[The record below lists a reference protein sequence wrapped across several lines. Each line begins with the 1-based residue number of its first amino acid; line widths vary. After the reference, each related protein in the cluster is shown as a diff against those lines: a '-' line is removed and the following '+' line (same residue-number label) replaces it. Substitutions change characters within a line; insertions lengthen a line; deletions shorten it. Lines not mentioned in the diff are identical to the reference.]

1 MLQILLAFLAIS
13 IVSITGYGLVEQL
26 SLQQIMVDQ
35 RENARRLDVAADA
48 IAGNLV
54 AVPGLDGV
62 FAPEP
67 FNPSSSWSRLPSA
80 VGGINSTVAGVP
92 FLYCP
97 LGAGAGT
104 PNGAVNFADSS
115 SYDIEVKAGV
125 VVASN
130 LAIDADLVDFKPVAF
145 IIAAGRDQVAPPS
158 CEDIEVRSGRPFV
171 SGGLV
176 KVVSRPS
183 GALGEGSLA
192 TSTTD
197 FYVHSS
203 GTGKG
208 RSADLSS
215 PNGPTS
221 INDAL
226 THWTK
231 FRPSSMTIHLT
242 SNVTATDPIWTAFIG
257 QLASSPSRLT
267 IEGNGFTL
275 SAPGGAAG
283 SPATLSLTNVSV
295 VGPTFVVSQGDEVNA
310 QGTVSLAPSSGGS
323 GMVVEQG
330 GRLNIANGALL
341 IGGSATNGVE
351 AAGDVIISNAAIAA
365 GSGRDWSLALS
376 GGGRLWSRTGVIG
389 SSASRTNMGGLVV
402 DGAWSVNSENS
413 EVAAGNNGLCW
424 QALSANDATF
434 SHSANGVGSASF
446 VTSDPANPGLTDPSD
461 PAQVEAYQQ
470 YRREV
475 DERQRARQTNHSNF
489 ICV

>member
-62 FAPEP
+62 FAPAP
-67 FNPSSSWSRLPSA
+67 NNPSSSWSRLPTT
-80 VGGINSTVAGVP
+80 VGGINSTVAGIP

-104 PNGAVNFADSS
+104 PNATVNFADSS
-115 SYDIEVKAGV
+115 SYDIEVKADV

-130 LAIDADLVDFKPVAF
+130 LAIHADLVDFKPVAF
-145 IIAAGRDQVAPPS
+145 IIAAGRDQAAPPS
-158 CEDIEVRSGRPFV
+158 CEDIEVRGGRPFV

-192 TSTTD
+192 SSTTD
-197 FYVHSS
+197 FYVHAS
-203 GTGKG
+203 GTGSG
-208 RSADLSS
+208 RANS
-215 PNGPTS
+215 PTS

-226 THWTK
+226 AHWAK

-242 SNVTATDPIWTAFIG
+242 SNVTASDPVWTQFAS

-267 IEGNGFTL
+267 IEGNGFTF
-275 SAPGGAAG
+275 SAPAGAAG
-283 SPATLSLTNVSV
+283 SPATLSLTNVSMA
-295 VGPTFVVSQGDEVNA
+295 GPTFVVNQGDEVNVK
-310 QGTVSLAPSSGGS
+310 GTVTLAPSSGGS
-323 GMVVEQG
+323 GMLVEQG

-351 AAGDVIISNAAIAA
+351 SAGDVIISNAVIAA
-365 GSGRDWSLALS
+365 GSGRDWSLGLS
-376 GGGRLWSRTGVIG
+376 DGGRLWSKAGIIG
-389 SSASRTNMGGLVV
+389 SSSTRTNMGGLAVA
-402 DGAWSVNSENS
+402 GAWSVTSDGAS
-413 EVAAGNNGLCW
+413 QVAAGNNGSCW

-434 SHSANGVGSASF
+434 AHSLNGIGAVSS
-446 VTSDPANPGLTDPSD
+446 VTSDPVNPGLADPSD

>member
-13 IVSITGYGLVEQL
+13 IVSVTGYSLVEQL

-62 FAPEP
+62 FAPAP
-67 FNPSSSWSRLPSA
+67 TNAPSSWSQLPAS
-80 VGGINSTVAGVP
+80 VGGINSTIAGVP

-97 LGAGAGT
+97 LGASTGT
-104 PNGAVNFADSS
+104 PNGTVNFADSS

-130 LAIDADLVDFKPVAF
+130 LPVIAAIADFKPIAF
-145 IIAAGRDQVAPPS
+145 IVAAGRDQTAPPS
-158 CEDIEVRSGRPFV
+158 CEDIIVRNNRPFV
-171 SGGLV
+171 PGGLV

-197 FYVHSS
+197 FYVSAAGGGS
-203 GTGKG
+203 GRAG
-208 RSADLSS
+208 A
-215 PNGPTS
+215 PTS
-221 INDAL
+221 LNDAL
-226 THWTK
+226 AHWAK
-231 FRPSSMTIHLT
+231 FRPSAMTIHLT
-242 SNVTATDPIWTAFIG
+242 ENVTASDPAWSLFVA
-257 QLASSPSRLT
+257 QLSSSPSRLT
-267 IEGNGFTL
+267 IEGSGFSL
-275 SAPGGAAG
+275 SAPSGDVQ
-283 SPATLSLTNVSV
+283 SPATLSLSNISV
-295 VGPTFVVSQGDEVNA
+295 VGPRFIVNQGDEVNV
-310 QGTVSLAPSSGGS
+310 QGTVSLAPSTGGS
-323 GMVVEQG
+323 GMLVEQG
-330 GRLNIANGALL
+330 GRLNVANGALL

-351 AAGDVIISNAAIAA
+351 SAGDVILTSAAIAA
-365 GSGRDWSLALS
+365 GSGRDWSLGLS
-376 GGGRLWSRTGVIG
+376 GGGRLWAKSGIIG
-389 SSASRTNMGGLVV
+389 STSARTNTGGLAVA
-402 DGAWSVNSENS
+402 GAWSVTSDTAS
-413 EVAAGNNGLCW
+413 QVAAGTNGSCW

-434 SHSANGVGSASF
+434 AHSLNGVGAVSS
-446 VTSDPANPGLTDPSD
+446 VTSDPANPGLADPSD

>member
-62 FAPEP
+62 YAPAP
-67 FNPSSSWSRLPSA
+67 DNSSDWSRLPASA
-80 VGGINSTVAGVP
+80 GGINSTVAGIP

-97 LGAGAGT
+97 LSSVAGT
-104 PNGAVNFADSS
+104 PNSAVNFADSS

-125 VVASN
+125 VVGSN
-130 LAIDADLVDFKPVAF
+130 LTINAAIADFKPVAF
-145 IIAAGRDQVAPPS
+145 IIAAGRDQAAPPS
-158 CEDIEVRSGRPFV
+158 CGNIELRGGRPFV

-197 FYVHSS
+197 FYVHAS
-203 GTGKG
+203 GSGSG
-208 RSADLSS
+208 RM
-215 PNGPTS
+215 GTPTS
-221 INDAL
+221 IDDAL
-226 THWTK
+226 AHWTK

-242 SNVTATDPIWTAFIG
+242 SDVTASNAAWAAFAS

-267 IEGNGFTL
+267 IEGNGFTF
-275 SAPGGAAG
+275 SAPSGAVG
-283 SPATLSLTNVSV
+283 SPATLSLTNVSMA
-295 VGPTFVVSQGDEVNA
+295 GPTFVVNQGDEVNV
-310 QGTVSLAPSSGGS
+310 QGTVTLAPSTGGS
-323 GMVVEQG
+323 GMLVEQG

-365 GSGRDWSLALS
+365 GSGRDWSLGLS
-376 GGGRLWSRTGVIG
+376 DGGRLWSKAGVIG
-389 SSASRTNMGGLVV
+389 SSSSRTNLGGLAVA
-402 DGAWSVNSENS
+402 GAWSVTSDAAS
-413 EVAAGNNGLCW
+413 QVAAGLNGSCW

-434 SHSANGVGSASF
+434 THSLNGVGAVSS
-446 VTSDPANPGLTDPSD
+446 VTSDPANPGLADPSD

-489 ICV
+489 TCV

>member
-13 IVSITGYGLVEQL
+13 IVSVTGYSLVEQL

-62 FAPEP
+62 FAPAP
-67 FNPSSSWSRLPSA
+67 SNPPSSWSQLPSS
-80 VGGINSTVAGVP
+80 VGGINSTIAGVP

-97 LGAGAGT
+97 VGSASGAMAANGT
-104 PNGAVNFADSS
+104 VNFSGTS
-115 SYDIEVKAGV
+115 NYDIEVKAGV
-125 VVASN
+125 VVRSN
-130 LAIDADLVDFKPVAF
+130 LTFDADLVDFKPVAF
-145 IIAAGRDQVAPPS
+145 IIAAGRDQAAPPS
-158 CEDIEVRSGRPFV
+158 CDDIELRSGRPFV

-197 FYVHSS
+197 FYVSAAGGGS
-203 GTGKG
+203 GRAG
-208 RSADLSS
+208 A
-215 PNGPTS
+215 PTS
-221 INDAL
+221 LNDAL
-226 THWTK
+226 AHWAK
-231 FRPSSMTIHLT
+231 FRPSAMTIHLT
-242 SNVTATDPIWTAFIG
+242 ENVTASDPAWSLFVA
-257 QLASSPSRLT
+257 QLSSSPSRLT
-267 IEGNGFTL
+267 IEGSGFSL
-275 SAPGGAAG
+275 SAPSGDVQ
-283 SPATLSLTNVSV
+283 SPATLSLSNISV
-295 VGPTFVVSQGDEVNA
+295 VGPRFIVNQGDEVNV
-310 QGTVSLAPSSGGS
+310 QGTVSLAPSTGGS
-323 GMVVEQG
+323 GMLVEQG
-330 GRLNIANGALL
+330 GRLNVANGALL

-351 AAGDVIISNAAIAA
+351 SAGDVILTSAAIAA
-365 GSGRDWSLALS
+365 GSGRDWSLGLS
-376 GGGRLWSRTGVIG
+376 GGGRLWAKAGIIG
-389 SSASRTNMGGLVV
+389 STSARTNTGGLAVA
-402 DGAWSVNSENS
+402 GAWSVTSDS
-413 EVAAGNNGLCW
+413 ASQVAAGTNGSCW

-434 SHSANGVGSASF
+434 AHSLNGVGAVSS
-446 VTSDPANPGLTDPSD
+446 VTSDPANPGLADPSD